1 MYNIALW
8 KQVQNSRIKK
18 SPFTGKRDRFWSKT
32 IPHIF
37 IFVFIKITAMLL
49 FLILYLNGFK
59 WTLTYLMNRDL
70 SEVVK
75 KSTCCCYRAD
85 CLWKVSIIFSNLNC
99 GYKDSELYFSLPSA
113 QPSKLGGLVMLRV
126 LNFVD
131 CMGEPKLIYSW
142 LQIFRRFHPAGKEL
156 SCSGTAELRNVTVNV
171 GRALFGGSGFWHL
184 YFLVWYSQAASPICM
199 IVIPTY
205 YLLVGIKILT

>member
-1 MYNIALW
+1 
-8 KQVQNSRIKK
+8 
-18 SPFTGKRDRFWSKT
+18 
-32 IPHIF
+32 
-37 IFVFIKITAMLL
+37 MLL

-85 CLWKVSIIFSNLNC
+85 CLWKVSIIFSHLNC
-99 GYKDSELYFSLPSA
+99 GYKDSELYFSLPST

-142 LQIFRRFHPAGKEL
+142 LQIFRRFHPAAGKEL

-199 IVIPTY
+199 IVI
-205 YLLVGIKILT
+205 YLHIIFLWVLESWHNATTSPDNKNTAHLLLLFLCFRIVENPFLRRQTMLSADW

>member
-8 KQVQNSRIKK
+8 KQVQNSWIKK
-18 SPFTGKRDRFWSKT
+18 SPFTGERDRFWSKT

-75 KSTCCCYRAD
+75 KA
-85 CLWKVSIIFSNLNC
+85 
-99 GYKDSELYFSLPSA
+99 
-113 QPSKLGGLVMLRV
+113 
-126 LNFVD
+126 
-131 CMGEPKLIYSW
+131 
-142 LQIFRRFHPAGKEL
+142 PA
-156 SCSGTAELRNVTVNV
+156 
-171 GRALFGGSGFWHL
+171 
-184 YFLVWYSQAASPICM
+184 AA
-199 IVIPTY
+199 T
-205 YLLVGIKILT
+205 

>member
-59 WTLTYLMNRDL
+59 WTLTYIMNRDL

-75 KSTCCCYRAD
+75 KAPAAATERTAFE
-85 CLWKVSIIFSNLNC
+85 KVPLYLVIWIVDIRTVNYIFP
-99 GYKDSELYFSLPSA
+99 YPAPSLPSM
-113 QPSKLGGLVMLRV
+113 GGLVMLRV

-171 GRALFGGSGFWHL
+171 GRALLEDQVSDIYTF
-184 YFLVWYSQAASPICM
+184 
-199 IVIPTY
+199 
-205 YLLVGIKILT
+205 